1 MLYISNILKKYKF
14 INKCSLVFTMFSITC
29 FSILL
34 SLDINILSKLKCANK
49 NWFTY
54 GKMWNQKVYK
64 YQNVSK
70 MI

>member
-49 NWFTY
+49 N
-54 GKMWNQKVYK
+54 
-64 YQNVSK
+64 
-70 MI
+70 